1 MTKKTSMIAAL
12 AAGILGFDR
21 GMPAILSRRVRQV
34 RYSFGD
40 TLMRPSPTKRYASKK
55 LREMR
60 RKESYPRK
68 MQRSSVSIR
77 EKACGKHWA
86 KSA

>member
-1 MTKKTSMIAAL
+1 MRITSIATAL

-21 GMPAILSRRVRQV
+21 GTPAILSRRVRQV
-34 RYSFGD
+34 RYSFGS
-40 TLMRPSPTKRYASKK
+40 TLLRPSPTKRYASKK

-60 RKESYPRK
+60 RKDSYPKK
-68 MQRSSVSIR
+68 MQRSAVAIR